1 MRKTLLVLIFGMIAF
16 TGFSQSL
23 PDFDAIPLEKKEDF
37 NSTAND
43 AALQAAKFLFS
54 TPVEK
59 DNLDRLRC
67 TQYVIKWM
75 SGSPDYHF
83 VLDEKAVRFAK
94 KNTDLLALYMAA
106 MTKFVLENKSDAEDQ
121 DKIKLHAV
129 KMIVDYAKDEKN
141 NVKLNAELKKAIK
154 ADENGELA
162 KYVGI

>member
-1 MRKTLLVLIFGMIAF
+1 
-16 TGFSQSL
+16 
-23 PDFDAIPLEKKEDF
+23 
-37 NSTAND
+37 
-43 AALQAAKFLFS
+43 
-54 TPVEK
+54 
-59 DNLDRLRC
+59 
-67 TQYVIKWM
+67 M

-106 MTKFVLENKSDAEDQ
+106 MTQFVLENKSDAEDQ